1 MTVAQGPW
9 PRPRLKIIDPL
20 RWHGTAAPQRRW
32 IVPDLIPFGAVTL
45 LGGDGGSG
53 KSLLA
58 LQLMISATTRKP
70 WLGLNVEPVKAFGC
84 FCEDDESELRRRTE
98 AILNDYDSECADL
111 ADLALMSRVGEDNV
125 LLHFGRDDNQ
135 ARDSEFLRQLEH
147 EIKESGAQLI
157 VLDSLHD
164 LFAGNENI
172 RPQARLFMNR
182 LRRIALEVEGA
193 VVLIQHPSADGLKSR
208 SGTSGSTAWN
218 NAARS
223 RLYLERPR
231 DGEREIVN
239 DERVLRVKKANHAP
253 AGIKIKLRWERG
265 CFVRDE
271 PVSGLLASINSQ
283 TLQRQVLNAIEQ
295 FEREGVIISPSPKS
309 GAHLTKLLLRVDA
322 FAAVPRDDIDRAIRA
337 LIALGAI
344 IEAEE
349 KYGNGTSRR
358 VLKRSRKLPESP
370 ISNIPQPSQ

>member
-1 MTVAQGPW
+1 MTVATGPW

-20 RWHGTAAPQRRW
+20 RWHGTAVPQRRW
-32 IVPDLIPFGAVTL
+32 IVTDLIPFGAVTL

-58 LQLMISATTRKP
+58 LQLMISAATRKP

-98 AILNDYDSECADL
+98 AILRAYDSECADL
-111 ADLALMSRVGEDNV
+111 ADLTLMSRVGEDNV

-135 ARDSEFLRQLEH
+135 ARDSEFFRQLEH

-182 LRRIALEVEGA
+182 LRRVALEVEGA

-253 AGIKIKLRWERG
+253 AGIKVKLRWERG

-271 PVSGLLASINSQ
+271 PVTGLMASINAQ
-283 TLQRQVLNAIEQ
+283 ALQKQVLQAVELL
-295 FEREGVIISPSPKS
+295 EREGDRPSPSSKS
-309 GAHLTKLLLRVDA
+309 PSFLPKLLLRLDT
-322 FAAVPRDDIDRAIRA
+322 FAGIPREDIERAMRA
-337 LIALGAI
+337 LIAQGAI

-358 VLKRSRKLPESP
+358 VLKRAQKLLEAPN
-370 ISNIPQPSQ
+370 SNIPQPSQ